1 MQKLKAYYQVNK
13 IRSQKAIER
22 EKLED
27 NIEKHIGNFLIK
39 QDAINVYNNTSIGVE
54 VDKQLLFIDEEKNI
68 CKEIKSTFQS

>member
-13 IRSQKAIER
+13 IRSQKAVER

-39 QDAINVYNNTSIGVE
+39 QDAIDAYNTTTIGVE

>member
-13 IRSQKAIER
+13 IRSQKAVER

>member
-13 IRSQKAIER
+13 IRSQKAVER

-27 NIEKHIGNFLIK
+27 NIEKHIGNFFK
-39 QDAINVYNNTSIGVE
+39 KEDAINVYNNTSIGVE